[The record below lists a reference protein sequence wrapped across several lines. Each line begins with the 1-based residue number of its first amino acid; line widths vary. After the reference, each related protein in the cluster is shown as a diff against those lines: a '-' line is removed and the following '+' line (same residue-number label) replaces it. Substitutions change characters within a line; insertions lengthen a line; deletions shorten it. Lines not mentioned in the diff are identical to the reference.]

1 MTTSPLA
8 KSLKPTKA
16 AKAIAKK
23 RNPTIE
29 DFDFPDGL
37 PTAEDLPCSDD
48 TPVDSELQELI
59 PGLLKAIL
67 LDLWRDRTDW
77 LFSIDMAFYYKPKD
91 KSTNVAP
98 DGLLSLGLK
107 SPHDEN
113 LRSSYVLWDEKVIP
127 QFALEIVSKTAGR
140 EYTAKFK
147 TYQSIGI
154 LYYLVYSPLHKKK
167 ARFQLYQLIDGGYV
181 LQSDGSK
188 PYWMPEVGLGIG
200 AENQSYGNNQR
211 EWLYWYDEND
221 VRYPT
226 PMERAEQL
234 ERRVEA
240 EANRANIEAAARTA
254 AEQLA
259 AAEAAARTE
268 AEQRA
273 DNAQQEND
281 VLRQRLRELGIDPD
295 SIA

>member
-8 KSLKPTKA
+8 KKNKPPKVVEAITSDT
-16 AKAIAKK
+16 AKLNAKK
-23 RNPTIE
+23 CNPTIE

-37 PTAEDLPCSDD
+37 PIAEDLPDSDD

-67 LDLWRDRTDW
+67 LDMWRDRTDW

-91 KSTNVAP
+91 RSTNVAP

-107 SPHDEN
+107 SPPDEN

-127 QFALEIVSKTAGR
+127 QFALEIVSKSPGR
-140 EYTAKFK
+140 EYTEKFK
-147 TYQSIGI
+147 IYQSVGI
-154 LYYLVYSPLHKKK
+154 LYYLVYSPLRKKK
-167 ARFQLYQLIDGGYV
+167 ARFQLYQLIDGEYV

-200 AENQSYGNNQR
+200 AEKQSYGNNQR

-226 PMERAEQL
+226 PMERAEAESQ
-234 ERRVEA
+234 RAEA
-240 EANRANIEAAARTA
+240 EANRASLEAAARIA
-254 AEQLA
+254 AEQKA
-259 AAEAAARTE
+259 NA
-268 AEQRA
+268 
-273 DNAQQEND
+273 AQQEND
-281 VLRQRLRELGIDPD
+281 ALRQRLRELGIDPD
-295 SIA
+295 SLK

>member
-8 KSLKPTKA
+8 KNPKPPKA
-16 AKAIAKK
+16 LEAVTKK

-37 PTAEDLPCSDD
+37 PTAEDLPCSDGA
-48 TPVDSELQELI
+48 PVDSELQELI
-59 PGLLKAIL
+59 PGLLKMIL
-67 LDLWRDRTDW
+67 MDLWKDQTDW

-91 KSTNVAP
+91 KSTNIAP

-107 SPHDEN
+107 SPPDEN

-127 QFALEIVSKTAGR
+127 QFALEIVSKSRGK
-140 EYTAKFK
+140 EYTDKFK
-147 TYQSIGI
+147 IYQSVGI
-154 LYYLVYSPLHKKK
+154 LYYLVYSPLSKKK
-167 ARFQLYQLIDGGYV
+167 ARFQLYQLINGEYV

-211 EWLYWYDEND
+211 EWLYWYDKND

-226 PMERAEQL
+226 PLERAE
-234 ERRVEA
+234 A
-240 EANRANIEAAARTA
+240 EATARAA
-254 AEQLA
+254 
-259 AAEAAARTE
+259 

-273 DNAQQEND
+273 SLEAGRADLLAAK
-281 VLRQRLRELGIDPD
+281 LRELGIDPD
-295 SIA
+295 SLK

>member
-8 KSLKPTKA
+8 RSPKSPKVIEANT
-16 AKAIAKK
+16 KK

-29 DFDFPDGL
+29 DFNFPDGL
-37 PTAEDLPCSDD
+37 PTAEDLPDSDD

-67 LDLWRDRTDW
+67 LDLWSDRTDW

-91 KSTNVAP
+91 RSINVAP

-107 SPHDEN
+107 SPPDEN

-127 QFALEIVSKTAGR
+127 QFALEIVSKSPGG
-140 EYTAKFK
+140 EYTGKFK
-147 TYQSIGI
+147 IYQSVGI
-154 LYYLVYSPLHKKK
+154 LYYLVYSPLRKRK
-167 ARFQLYQLIDGGYV
+167 ARFQLYKLIDGEYV

-188 PYWMPEVGLGIG
+188 PYWMPEIGLGIG
-200 AENQSYGNNQR
+200 TEQQVYGNNQR

-226 PMERAEQL
+226 PSERA
-234 ERRVEA
+234 EA
-240 EANRANIEAAARTA
+240 EANRANIEATARSA

-259 AAEAAARTE
+259 ATESQRANIESTARTA
-268 AEQRA
+268 AEERA
-273 DNAQQEND
+273 NAAQQEVD
-281 VLRQRLRELGIDPD
+281 ALRQRLRELGIDPD
-295 SIA
+295 SLG